1 MTVTIVFDNS
11 YARLPARFYSRNA
24 PARPTNPSIVRLNA
38 PLAEALGLD
47 PDWLQNPDGVNMMSG
62 RAMPEGADPIALA
75 YAGHQFGGFSPQL
88 GDGRAH
94 LLGEILD
101 AQGRRKDIQL
111 KGSGRTAF
119 SRRGDGKAALGP
131 VLREFIIA
139 EAMSALGVP
148 TTRALAALRSG
159 EEVQR
164 ETLLPGGVLVRV
176 ADSHIRVGTFQ
187 YFAARGDAEAI
198 TALIAY
204 TTDRHYPKI
213 ASETPLALHLLRS
226 VVERQAQLVAQWM
239 SLGFIHGVMNT
250 DNMSVAGETIDYG
263 PCAFM
268 DAYNEST
275 VYSSIDH
282 GGRYAYVNQPAIA
295 QWNLV
300 RLAESL
306 LGDIATDRAQAVD
319 AAQSVLNRFPGLY
332 QQAWDRLFRKKL
344 GLSRSLEGDRKL
356 AEDLLSVMQASS
368 ADFTLTFR
376 ALADLAEGS
385 AANLPLPGGAGTS
398 ADMAAWIERWKKRLT
413 LEEAGGV
420 DIASYMRHTSPAVI
434 ARNHAVEQAIEAAV
448 SGDDTPFHELVDALA
463 RPFDTPKVERFYTRP
478 PKPSEMVHQTFCGT

>member
-1 MTVTIVFDNS
+1 MFDNS
-11 YARLPARFYSRNA
+11 YARLPERFFSRNA
-24 PARPTNPSIVRLNA
+24 PARPANPSVVRLNK

-47 PDWLQNPDGVNMMSG
+47 PDWLQSPDGVNMMSG
-62 RAMPEGADPIALA
+62 RAMPSGADPIALA

-101 AQGRRKDIQL
+101 FQGRRKDIQL
-111 KGSGRTAF
+111 KGSGRTPF
-119 SRRGDGKAALGP
+119 SRGGDGKAALGP
-131 VLREFIIA
+131 VLREFVIA
-139 EAMSALGVP
+139 EAMAALGIP

-159 EEVQR
+159 EDVQR

-187 YFAARGDAEAI
+187 YFAARGDEEAI
-198 TALIAY
+198 TALVAY
-204 TTDRHYPKI
+204 TVDRHYPEI
-213 ASETPLALHLLRS
+213 ASETSVALHLLRS
-226 VVERQAQLVAQWM
+226 VVERQAQLVARWM
-239 SLGFIHGVMNT
+239 SVGFIHGVMNT
-250 DNMSVAGETIDYG
+250 DNMSISGETIDYG

-268 DAYNEST
+268 DAYHEST

-282 GGRYAYVNQPAIA
+282 AGRYAYSNQPAIA

-306 LGDIATDRAQAVD
+306 LGAIAPDRGQAVD

-376 ALADLAEGS
+376 ALADLADGT
-385 AANLPLPGGAGTS
+385 AASLPVPGGAGNL
-398 ADMAAWIERWKKRLT
+398 ADMTSWIERWRKRLA
-413 LEEAGGV
+413 LEEAGAA
-420 DIASYMRHTSPAVI
+420 ASASLMRRTNPAVI
-434 ARNHAVEQAIEAAV
+434 ARNHAVEQVIEAAV
-448 SGDDTPFHELVDALA
+448 SADDTPFHELVDALA
-463 RPFDTPKVERFYTRP
+463 HPFDAPPHERFYTRP
-478 PKPSEMVHQTFCGT
+478 PKPNEMVHQTFCGT